1 MSWREEV
8 VKTIILGSLFI
19 GIICPRTS
27 LADAE
32 KIFKENTEAV
42 VVIIAYDSEGKAITQ
57 GSGFAVRQDGA
68 IVTSYHV
75 INKATDLKVKAINNG
90 PPFDEHSKVLGVQ
103 GSGPIESLKVE
114 GLIYIDKENDIAI
127 LKVRFNRFPELYP
140 FYPTLSPPL
149 GDPAPLK
156 NLPSVKLGDINKVNV
171 GEKIYVIG
179 SPEGFE
185 NTISEGILSGLRDFT
200 TREKAL
206 LPPIDFPQIRGD
218 DSSEATLSK
227 RLRYDKK
234 IEYRRKI
241 LQFTAPISPG
251 SSGGPVFNGNGE
263 VIGVATFLMKEAQ
276 NINFAMPI
284 NLIKDEIE
292 NREVIP
298 LANFQEEFEREY
310 IRELARVLVKT
321 EVWTERLPENKTIEV
336 CEEVLKLNP
345 YHGEAR
351 FLLIIDCINRGDKK
365 KALEHYKILKRV
377 GGYWLKGLEASFGP
391 GFEKYLSR

>member
-27 LADAE
+27 LADAA

-68 IVTSYHV
+68 VVTSYHV

-103 GSGPIESLKVE
+103 GSGLIESLKVE

-127 LKVRFNRFPELYP
+127 LKVGFNRFSELYP
-140 FYPTLSPPL
+140 SYPTLLPPL
-149 GDPAPLK
+149 GGPAPLK
-156 NLPSVKLGDINKVNV
+156 SLPSVKLGDINKVNV

-200 TREKAL
+200 MREKTL
-206 LPPIDFPQIRGD
+206 LPPIDFPQIMVD
-218 DSSEATLSK
+218 DSSEARMSK
-227 RLRYDKK
+227 RLRYDRK

-251 SSGGPVFNGNGE
+251 SSGGPVFNENGE
-263 VIGVATFLMKEAQ
+263 VIGVVTFLMKEAQ
-276 NINFAMPI
+276 NINFAMPV
-284 NLIKDEIE
+284 NLIKDEIK
-292 NREVIP
+292 NKEVIP
-298 LANFQEEFEREY
+298 LAHFQEEFEREY
-310 IRELARVLVKT
+310 IRGLAGTLAKT
-321 EVWTERLPENKTIEV
+321 ARWTERLPENKTMEV

-345 YHGEAR
+345 NHGQAR
-351 FLLIIDCINRGDKK
+351 FMLIIVYINRGDKK
-365 KALEHYKILKRV
+365 KALEHYRILKKVDPDRS
-377 GGYWLKGLEASFGP
+377 KGLEAMFGP
-391 GFEKYLSR
+391 GLKDLSR